1 VLSVHQAKGLEFP
14 MVIVDVGSDFNRNHA
29 AQAFKRFPAQGGQPE
44 RMEDVFR
51 RYSTLGAPS
60 RPALDRSFDD
70 LYRQFFVAYSRPQDV
85 LVLVGLSAA
94 LPSGK
99 IPNVALGW
107 RRDVTSTW
115 DGAEP
120 FLHI

>member
-1 VLSVHQAKGLEFP
+1 MK
-14 MVIVDVGSDFNRNHA
+14 
-29 AQAFKRFPAQGGQPE
+29 GQPE

-51 RYSTLGAPS
+51 PFSALGAPS
-60 RPALDRSFDD
+60 RSALDRSFDD

-85 LVLVGLSAA
+85 LVLVGLTAA

-107 RRDVTSTW
+107 DRQGSSTW